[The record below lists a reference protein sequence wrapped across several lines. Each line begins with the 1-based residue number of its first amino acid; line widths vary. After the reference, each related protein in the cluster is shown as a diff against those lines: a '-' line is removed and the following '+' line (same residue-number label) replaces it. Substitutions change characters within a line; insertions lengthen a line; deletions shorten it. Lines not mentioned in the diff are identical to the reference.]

1 MNPINV
7 LIAEDHKLFRQLLIP
22 ALKEY
27 GVYTIGEAEDGL
39 QLLSLLEI
47 LKPDLILLDI
57 AMPQMNGTAAFLK
70 IKETYPHI
78 KLIVISNHTE
88 TALTHFFYSK
98 GVNAFLSKNTDLET
112 IIKTIRSVHENKYVR
127 VIVKETLQTETI
139 RFSQREAELIP
150 LILDGKSN
158 KEIADVLHIGN
169 KTVEAHKKNLFK
181 KTKIQSAIGFVI
193 FALKSGFN
201 YLK

>member
-22 ALKEY
+22 TLKEH
-27 GVYTIGEAEDGL
+27 GVHTIGEAEHGL
-39 QLLSLLEI
+39 QLLSLLES

-57 AMPQMNGTAAFLK
+57 AMPHMNGTSAFLK
-70 IKETYPHI
+70 IKETYPQI
-78 KLIVISNHTE
+78 KIIVISNHTE
-88 TALTHFFYSK
+88 TAITNFFYSK
-98 GVNAFLSKNTDLET
+98 GVDAFLSKNTDLET
-112 IIKTIRSVHENKYVR
+112 IIETIKNVHENRYVR
-127 VIVKETLQTETI
+127 VIVKETSQTEAI
-139 RFSQREAELIP
+139 RFSQRETELIP

-158 KEIADVLHIGN
+158 KEIADVLNIGN
-169 KTVEAHKKNLFK
+169 KTVEAHKKSLFK
-181 KTKIQSAIGFVI
+181 KTKTQSAIGFVI